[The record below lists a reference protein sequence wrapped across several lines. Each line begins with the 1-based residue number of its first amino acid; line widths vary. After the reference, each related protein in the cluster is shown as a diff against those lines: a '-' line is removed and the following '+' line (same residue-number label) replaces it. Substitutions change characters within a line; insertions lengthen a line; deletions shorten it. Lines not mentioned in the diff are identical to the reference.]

1 MYYRRKILL
10 SLLNEFGGNLKKT
23 DMQKLLFLFCQRQE
37 NSSYYFVPYKYGSF
51 SFQSYADKR
60 TLTKYGLLNDSD
72 NWKLTDLAKSSTFDL
87 KKNDKNELDIFKEEY
102 KDLKGQGLVKETYL
116 KFPYY
121 AIKSEIL
128 NKVLNNSEQKKIEEL
143 VPNQKGKAFF
153 TIGYEGISL
162 EQYLNILIKKNV
174 KLLCD
179 VRKNPLSMKFGFSK
193 NQLKNA
199 CNKIGIE
206 YLHIPELG
214 ISSEKRVNLDTQED
228 YNKLFDEYDKTTLVD
243 EYDKVIEL
251 THLINKYN
259 RIAITCFEETASKC
273 HRSRVA
279 NAVSNIPEW
288 NIPITHI

>member
-10 SLLNEFGGNLKKT
+10 SLLKEFDGNLRKT
-23 DMQKLLFLFCQRQE
+23 DMQKLLFLYCQRQE
-37 NSSYYFVPYKYGSF
+37 NSSYDFVPYKYGSF

-60 TLTKYGLLNDSD
+60 TLTKYGLLTESE
-72 NWKLTDLAKSSTFDL
+72 NWELTDISKSSSYEL
-87 KKNDKNELDIFKEEY
+87 KNNDKEELDIFKEDY
-102 KDLKGQGLVKETYL
+102 RHLRGQELVKETYL

-128 NKVLNNSEQKKIEEL
+128 NKILNNDELKKIEEII
-143 VPNQKGKAFF
+143 PNQEDKAFF
-153 TIGYEGISL
+153 TIGYEGKSL
-162 EQYLNILIKKNV
+162 EQYLNILIEKNV

-179 VRKNPLSMKFGFSK
+179 VRKNPLSMKYGFSK

-199 CNKIGIE
+199 CNEIGIE
-206 YLHIPELG
+206 YIHIPELG
-214 ISSEKRVNLDTQED
+214 ISSKKRVNLDTQED

-251 THLINKYN
+251 THLINEYN
-259 RIAITCFEETASKC
+259 RIAITCFEGTANKC

-279 NAVSNIPEW
+279 NAVLNIPDW
-288 NIPITHI
+288 NIPIMHL

>member
-10 SLLNEFGGNLKKT
+10 SLLKIFDDNLKKT
-23 DMQKLLFLFCQRQE
+23 DMQKLLFLYCQRQE
-37 NSSYYFVPYKYGSF
+37 NRSYDFVPHKYGSF

-60 TLTKYGLLNDSD
+60 TLTKYGLLTDSD
-72 NWKLTDLAKSSTFDL
+72 NWELTELAKSTTFDL
-87 KKNDKNELDIFKEEY
+87 KKNDRKELDLFRLEY
-102 KDLKGQGLVKETYL
+102 KDLRGRELVKETYL

-128 NKVLNNSEQKKIEEL
+128 NKVLNNDEQKKIAEII
-143 VPNQKGKAFF
+143 PNQNEKAFF

-162 EQYLNILIKKNV
+162 EQYLNVLIRKNV

-179 VRKNPLSMKFGFSK
+179 VRKNPLSMKYGFSK

-199 CNKIGIE
+199 CNEIGIE

-214 ISSEKRVNLDTQED
+214 ISSKKRINLDTQED
-228 YNKLFDEYDKTTLVD
+228 YNKLFDEYDNTILVE
-243 EYDKVIEL
+243 EYDKVLEL

-259 RIAITCFEETASKC
+259 RIAITCFEETAKKC

-279 NAVSNIPEW
+279 NAVSNIPNW
-288 NIPITHI
+288 NIPIRHI

>member
-10 SLLNEFGGNLKKT
+10 SLLKEFGGKLQRT
-23 DMQKLLFLFCQRQE
+23 DMQKLLFLFCQMQD
-37 NSSYYFVPYKYGSF
+37 NSSYNFIPYKYGGF

-60 TLTKYGLLNDSD
+60 TVTKYGLLTDSE
-72 NWKLTDLAKSSTFDL
+72 NWVLTDISKSASYEL
-87 KKNDKNELDIFKEEY
+87 KKNDRKELDLFKEKY
-102 KDLKGQGLVKETYL
+102 KDLRGQGLIKETYL

-121 AIKSEIL
+121 AIKSEII
-128 NKVLNNSEQKKIEEL
+128 NKVLNNSEQKKIEKL
-143 VPNQKGKAFF
+143 VPNQKEKAFF

-162 EQYLNILIKKNV
+162 EQYLNILIQKNV

-179 VRKNPLSMKFGFSK
+179 VRKNALSMKFGFSK

-199 CNKIGIE
+199 CNKIEIE

-214 ISSEKRVNLDTQED
+214 ISSKKRVNLDTQED
-228 YNKLFDEYDKTTLVD
+228 YNKLFDEYDKTILVN
-243 EYDKVIEL
+243 EYDKVIEI

-259 RIAITCFEETASKC
+259 RIAITCFEETANKC

-279 NAVSNIPEW
+279 NAVSNIPDW
-288 NIPITHI
+288 NIPIMHI